1 MAASTTPRPSS
12 TQRWPGVSARSSRHG
27 RRQAANTTAA
37 LAIRSQATPSTLTW
51 ANSSTAND
59 GPR

>member
-1 MAASTTPRPSS
+1 MAASTAPRAAS
-12 TQRWPGVSARSSRHG
+12 THFWLAVSCGQSRHG

-37 LAIRSQATPSTLTW
+37 LAIRSQATPSTLTR
-51 ANSSTAND
+51 ANSRTASD